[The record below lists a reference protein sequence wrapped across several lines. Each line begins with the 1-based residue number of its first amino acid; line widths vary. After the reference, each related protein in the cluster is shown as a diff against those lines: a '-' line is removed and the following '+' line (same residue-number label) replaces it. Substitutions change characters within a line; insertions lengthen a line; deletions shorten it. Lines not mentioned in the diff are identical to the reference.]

1 MGFGVNLFK
10 TVFTGSK
17 GVQRVAQTAEHAL
30 PKSEGIVSQLSKE
43 STDTFMSLKTIP
55 QNTFKKAEQFN
66 ADIQT
71 LKAGGAPEEV
81 INKFKTTRNPI
92 KYNANF
98 EYTPK
103 QKAFIE
109 KTKVMREQEALD
121 KELAKAKENIEQK
134 AQRKVAEQKA
144 KVLEQVNN
152 KIDSMKYY
160 SHNPSK
166 DLKEIMQHV
175 PEGER
180 AEVLMNA
187 LKRNDNATTASAIKS
202 ELVDVINKTGDEK
215 MRASLTKE
223 LKNNINELRRS
234 GKVSDDYFLISEDV
248 KHLINLNG
256 DKKAIAAEIE
266 QTLSTCGDAGA
277 RAGYINGIRSY
288 LESNPKDRS
297 FYDTINSSLH
307 SKIGNN
313 ATAKEQAYRALATM
327 DGNYYHLRDLLQAN
341 PTRTSLLRSLLQSAK
356 TESQK
361 KDCAQF
367 VKELCNSNIEGF
379 NYGEI
384 FSPFLDKTC
393 GSWVKSDII
402 KPLASSEVAQ
412 QKRWVNQMIQDELKK
427 V

>member
-71 LKAGGAPEEV
+71 LKAGGASEGV
-81 INKFKTTRNPI
+81 IDSFKTTRNPI
-92 KYNANF
+92 KYDANF

-121 KELAKAKENIEQK
+121 KELAKAKGNIEEK

-202 ELVDVINKTGDEK
+202 ELIEIINKTGDEK
-215 MRASLTKE
+215 MRAALTKE

-234 GKVSDDYFLISEDV
+234 GKVSDNYYIISEDV
-248 KHLINLNG
+248 KCLINLNG

-266 QTLSTCGDAGA
+266 QTLNACGDSGT
-277 RAGYINGIRSY
+277 RAGYMNGIMSY

-341 PTRTSLLRSLLQSAK
+341 PTEKSLLRSLLQSAK

-361 KDCAQF
+361 KDCAEF

-384 FSPFLDKTC
+384 SSPFLDKTC

-402 KPLASSEVAQ
+402 KSLASSEVAQ
-412 QKRWVNQMIQDELKK
+412 QKPWVNRMIQEELKN

>member
-55 QNTFKKAEQFN
+55 QKTFKKAEQFN

-71 LKAGGAPEEV
+71 LKAGGASEEV

-92 KYNANF
+92 KYDANF

-121 KELAKAKENIEQK
+121 IELAKAKENIEQK

-175 PEGER
+175 QEGER

-187 LKRNDNATTASAIKS
+187 LKRNDNATTVSAIKS

-215 MRASLTKE
+215 MRAALTKE

-256 DKKAIAAEIE
+256 DKKTIAAEIE

-277 RAGYINGIRSY
+277 RAGYMNGIRSY

-341 PTRTSLLRSLLQSAK
+341 PTQKNLLSTLLESAK

-384 FSPFLDKTC
+384 FIQCSDKRYS
-393 GSWVKSDII
+393 SWIKSEIL
-402 KPLASSEVAQ
+402 KPLASGEVGQ
-412 QKRWVNQMIQDELKK
+412 QKHWVNTEIQEILKR

>member
-10 TVFTGSK
+10 TVFTGAK

-30 PKSEGIVSQLSKE
+30 PKSEGMVSQLSKE

-55 QNTFKKAEQFN
+55 QNTLKKAQQFN

-71 LKAGGAPEEV
+71 LKAGGASEEV
-81 INKFKTTRNPI
+81 INKFKATRNPI
-92 KYNANF
+92 KYDANF

-109 KTKVMREQEALD
+109 KIKVMREQEALD
-121 KELAKAKENIEQK
+121 KELAKAKGNIEQK

-160 SHNPSK
+160 SYNPSK

-180 AEVLMNA
+180 AELLMNA
-187 LKRNDNATTASAIKS
+187 LKRNDNATTISAIKS
-202 ELVDVINKTGDEK
+202 ELIDVINKTGDEK
-215 MRASLTKE
+215 MRAALTKE

-234 GKVSDDYFLISEDV
+234 GKLSDKYYLISDDV
-248 KHLINLNG
+248 KCLINLNG

-266 QTLSTCGDAGA
+266 QTLNTCGDSGT
-277 RAGYINGIRSY
+277 RAGYMNGIESY

-341 PTRTSLLRSLLQSAK
+341 PTQKNLLSTLLQSAK

-384 FSPFLDKTC
+384 FIQCSDKKYS
-393 GSWVKSDII
+393 SWIKSDII
-402 KPLASSEVAQ
+402 TPLASSEVAQ
-412 QKRWVNQMIQDELKK
+412 QKPWVNQMMQDVLKK